1 MKDEMIHLVHLEEN
15 LHHSIEKV
23 EVAKVIKNDEE
34 EEDPPVHQGQDREAE
49 NEESLVLRVEEQLKA
64 VTEGLIQFEEEI
76 ETQSLNL
83 AQKAMIEV
91 KAAQEGRNVHDQDL
105 HRENIRK
112 SDVEIQVNL
121 F

>member
-1 MKDEMIHLVHLEEN
+1 MKDEMIHLEHQEEN

-23 EVAKVIKNDEE
+23 EIVEVIKNDGE
-34 EEDPPVHQGQDREAE
+34 EEDLPVHQGLDREAE
-49 NEESLVLRVEEQLKA
+49 NEESLVPQLEERLIA
-64 VTEGLIQFEEEI
+64 VTEYLIQVEEEI
-76 ETQSLNL
+76 ETQSPNL

-91 KAAQEGRNVHDQDL
+91 KAALEGRNVHDQDL

-112 SDVEIQVNL
+112 SDVEVQVIC

>member
-23 EVAKVIKNDEE
+23 EVVKVIKNDEE
-34 EEDPPVHQGQDREAE
+34 EEDLPVHQGQDREAE
-49 NEESLVLRVEEQLKA
+49 NEESLVLQVEEQLKA

-76 ETQSLNL
+76 ETQSPNL

-112 SDVEIQVNL
+112 SDVEVQVNL